1 VQLVPGTEIVV
12 APKTRFK
19 PPPKPNPQIEQTKS
33 KALLRVQAGYNKHV
47 HQFNYRGV
55 ELGVAL
61 TSCVFI
67 HPETALNIGFGNL
80 EFGVVSPK
88 VVPKE
93 GSKNGNGEVSV
104 TKKVL
109 NSNLNSRE
117 RNRHIV
123 MRVIYSNSVA
133 KGHLML
139 PQPVRHYIRADV
151 HECEFEILIQDYFYL
166 LSLFLILSP
175 SFIMIRCFFRVWI
188 STDASTCTTL
198 LYLSLSLLFL
208 VLYQIETLL
217 LALKP

>member
-1 VQLVPGTEIVV
+1 VQLVPGTELVV

-19 PPPKPNPQIEQTKS
+19 SPPKPNPQIEQTKL
-33 KALLRVQAGYNKHV
+33 KALLRVQAGDNKHV
-47 HQFNYRGV
+47 YQFNYRGL
-55 ELGVAL
+55 ELGVSL

-93 GSKNGNGEVSV
+93 GSKNGKGEVSV

-109 NSNLNSRE
+109 NSTLNSRE

-123 MRVIYSNSVA
+123 LRVIYSNSVA

-139 PQPVRHYIRADV
+139 PRPVRHYIRADV
-151 HECEFEILIQDYFYL
+151 HECEFEVLLPRLILFVL

-175 SFIMIRCFFRVWI
+175 
-188 STDASTCTTL
+188 
-198 LYLSLSLLFL
+198 
-208 VLYQIETLL
+208 
-217 LALKP
+217 